1 MTVIPFLLPHM
12 HDRYFYLSEVMLLIL
27 GFSFRNLFY
36 FPFFSQFASLLSY
49 YAYLMQRY
57 LLPLSLGSA
66 VLLLLLIILIYYF
79 IRQIV
84 LDHRSNIAVETK
96 EAEIAEN

>member
-1 MTVIPFLLPHM
+1 
-12 HDRYFYLSEVMLLIL
+12 
-27 GFSFRNLFY
+27 
-36 FPFFSQFASLLSY
+36 
-49 YAYLMQRY
+49 MQRY

-79 IRQIV
+79 IRQII